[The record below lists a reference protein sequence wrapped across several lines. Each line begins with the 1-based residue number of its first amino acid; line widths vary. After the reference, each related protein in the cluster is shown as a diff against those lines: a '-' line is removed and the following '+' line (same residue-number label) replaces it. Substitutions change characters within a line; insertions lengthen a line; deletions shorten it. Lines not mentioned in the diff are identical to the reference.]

1 MWHEDWFPYYYYP
14 GYFRPDVLA
23 KKFPLMQL
31 WGKGCHCGYA
41 NGEQP
46 PEAISSNVTAVRFC
60 STLFGK
66 FDNQIPLGEWNGRNL
81 ANKKR
86 KVVEKSREEL
96 TVSSCKKIIKNS
108 ENLQQLLGEASHSL
122 RHVCEEECEELVAE
136 VKSHMDEI
144 ADYAVDRRASW
155 STMCSKLAVAKVESH
170 MLGCCGNTCGW
181 NNRTCALSTAP
192 GSFLLE
198 LFLQSV
204 LKLR

>member
-1 MWHEDWFPYYYYP
+1 
-14 GYFRPDVLA
+14 
-23 KKFPLMQL
+23 MQL
-31 WGKGCHCGYA
+31 WGKGCRCGYIHWK
-41 NGEQP
+41 QP
-46 PEAISSNVTAVRFC
+46 PEETSSNVTALRFC
-60 STLFGK
+60 STLFGM
-66 FDNQIPLGEWNGRNL
+66 FDHLTPLGDWNGPNL

-86 KVVEKSREEL
+86 KVVQKSREEL
-96 TVSSCKKIIKNS
+96 RVSSCKKIIKNS

-122 RHVCEEECEELVAE
+122 RHVCEEESEECEELVAE